1 MRKAITLLVIAIAT
15 VLVCIL
21 VLPAQAEPPV
31 PEIVKRAAAF
41 TPRQYTEI
49 LRRGPWSPI
58 IMSALQDWS
67 PHLSVRPQSEL
78 MQPWADAMGDVC
90 MSRDECIHM
99 AAVAFEE
106 SGFVS
111 WALDQSCNDSAWRA
125 AQTGW
130 LRKSCDLG
138 FAFGPWQ
145 VHNSRFAGASPGFQ
159 ASVVLEL
166 IRHYP
171 QGWTTWSRANALAD
185 RWLAAHP

>member
-1 MRKAITLLVIAIAT
+1 MRKAITLLVIAITT

-21 VLPAQAEPPV
+21 VLPAQADPPV

-41 TPRQYTEI
+41 TPRQYAEI

-67 PHLSVRPQSEL
+67 PHSSVRPQSEL

-90 MSRDECIHM
+90 MSRSECVHM
-99 AAVAFEE
+99 AALAFME

-111 WALDQSCNDSAWRA
+111 WVLFQECNSQLWRA
-125 AQTGW
+125 EHQMQ
-130 LRKSCDLG
+130 KVCDNG
-138 FAFGPWQ
+138 YAYGPWQ
-145 VHNSRFAGASPGFQ
+145 VHNSRFAGASPEFQ